1 MNAKEITKG
10 IFWAVLQLLGLCVL
24 VWLLY
29 QLKTLLIYML
39 IAGVVS
45 LIGRP
50 INHFLM
56 KRLKMRAVMA
66 TSISIVLLLGILIS
80 LFSLF
85 VPLLVQQGENL
96 SLLDVDLLKANIQ
109 TLVEEISAYFQL
121 DNSFWQQQFS
131 VDNLFQNVNFG
142 LLPQLLNETL
152 ELLGG
157 FTIGLFSV
165 VFILFFFLKDS
176 HLQER
181 IILVLVKDNV
191 NDRVEKSIDKTKG
204 LLSRYFLGLLLQ
216 ISILLVI
223 NSVVLSVFAVENAFI
238 IAFLCALLNLI
249 PYLGPIIGAV
259 LMLLLTMS
267 SFIGADFSTV
277 ILPKTIYVMIGFFV
291 GQLVDNFFSQP
302 FIFSNSVKS
311 HPLEIF
317 IVILASGTLL
327 GPVGMIIAI
336 PLYTTMKVI
345 AQEFLAENKIVKSL
359 TKNF

>member
-1 MNAKEITKG
+1 MNAKEISSG
-10 IFWAVLQLLGLCVL
+10 IVRAVLQLTGICIL
-24 VWLLY
+24 VWLLL
-29 QLKTLLIYML
+29 QVKTLLIYIL
-39 IAGVVS
+39 IAGIVS

-50 INHFLM
+50 INQLLT
-56 KRLKMRAVMA
+56 KRLKLKNILAS
-66 TSISIVLLLGILIS
+66 SITIVFLMWILVSI
-80 LFSLF
+80 FSLF

-96 SLLDVDLLKANIQ
+96 SLLEVNELKGNIE
-109 TLVEEISAYFQL
+109 TLIQEIGTYFNL

-142 LLPQLLNETL
+142 LLPELLNQTL

-181 IILVLVKDNV
+181 IILALVNDEV
-191 NDRVEKSIDKTKG
+191 TDRVEKSIEKTKG

-216 ISILLVI
+216 ISILLI
-223 NSVVLSVFAVENAFI
+223 IYSIVLAIFDVENAFI

-249 PYLGPIIGAV
+249 PYLGPIIGGV

-277 ILPKTIYVMIGFFV
+277 ILPKTGYVMIGFV
-291 GQLVDNFFSQP
+291 IGQLVDNFFSQP

-336 PLYTTMKVI
+336 PLYTTIKVI
-345 AQEFLAENKIVKSL
+345 AQEFMAENKIVKSL

>member
-56 KRLKMRAVMA
+56 KRLKMRAVLA
-66 TSISIVLLLGILIS
+66 ASISIVLLLGILIS

-109 TLVEEISAYFQL
+109 TLVEEISTYFQL

-181 IILVLVKDNV
+181 IILALVNDNV

-204 LLSRYFLGLLLQ
+204 LLSRHFLGLLLQ

-336 PLYTTMKVI
+336 PLYTTLKVI

>member
-1 MNAKEITKG
+1 M
-10 IFWAVLQLLGLCVL
+10 
-24 VWLLY
+24 
-29 QLKTLLIYML
+29 
-39 IAGVVS
+39 
-45 LIGRP
+45 
-50 INHFLM
+50 
-56 KRLKMRAVMA
+56 
-66 TSISIVLLLGILIS
+66 
-80 LFSLF
+80 
-85 VPLLVQQGENL
+85 
-96 SLLDVDLLKANIQ
+96 
-109 TLVEEISAYFQL
+109 EEISAYFQL

-181 IILVLVKDNV
+181 IILVLVNDNV

>member
-1 MNAKEITKG
+1 MNAKEISSG
-10 IFWAVLQLLGLCVL
+10 IVRAVLQLTGICIL
-24 VWLLY
+24 VWLLL
-29 QLKTLLIYML
+29 QVKTLLIYML
-39 IAGVVS
+39 IAGIVS

-50 INHFLM
+50 INQLLT
-56 KRLKMRAVMA
+56 KRLKLKNILAS
-66 TSISIVLLLGILIS
+66 SITIVFLMWILIS
-80 LFSLF
+80 IFSLF

-96 SLLDVDLLKANIQ
+96 SLLEVNELKGNIE
-109 TLVEEISAYFQL
+109 TLIQEIGTYFNL

-142 LLPQLLNETL
+142 LLPELLNQTL

-181 IILVLVKDNV
+181 IILALVNDEV
-191 NDRVEKSIDKTKG
+191 TDRVEKSIEKTKG

-216 ISILLVI
+216 ISILLI
-223 NSVVLSVFAVENAFI
+223 IYSIVLAIFDVENAFI

-249 PYLGPIIGAV
+249 PYLGPIIGGV

-277 ILPKTIYVMIGFFV
+277 ILPKTGYVMIGFV
-291 GQLVDNFFSQP
+291 IGQLVDNFFSQP

-336 PLYTTMKVI
+336 PLYTTIKVI
-345 AQEFLAENKIVKSL
+345 AQEFMAENKIVKSL

>member
-1 MNAKEITKG
+1 MNSKDISSGIVRAVIQITG
-10 IFWAVLQLLGLCVL
+10 ICILI
-24 VWLLY
+24 WLLL
-29 QLKTLLIYML
+29 QIKTLLIYML
-39 IAGVVS
+39 IAGIVS
-45 LIGRP
+45 LIGLP
-50 INHFLM
+50 INKFLTG
-56 KRLKMRAVMA
+56 RLKMRNVLASSI
-66 TSISIVLLLGILIS
+66 TITFLISILVS
-80 LFSLF
+80 VFSLF
-85 VPLLVQQGENL
+85 VPLLIQQGENL
-96 SLLDVDLLKANIQ
+96 SLLEVDQLKINIEAVVQ
-109 TLVEEISAYFQL
+109 EIGTYFSL

-142 LLPQLLNETL
+142 LLPELLNQTL

-181 IILVLVKDNV
+181 IILSLVNDNV
-191 NDRVEKSIDKTKG
+191 SNRVKKSIGKTKN

-216 ISILLVI
+216 ISILMI
-223 NSVVLSVFAVENAFI
+223 IYSIVLAVFKVENAFI

-249 PYLGPIIGAV
+249 PYLGPIISGI

-267 SFIGADFSTV
+267 SFIGNDFSSI
-277 ILPKTIYVMIGFFV
+277 ILPKTGYVMIGFIV
-291 GQLVDNFFSQP
+291 GQLIDNFFSQP

-327 GPVGMIIAI
+327 GPVGMIIAVPI
-336 PLYTTMKVI
+336 YTTIKVI
-345 AQEFLAENKIVKSL
+345 AQEFFSENKIVKSL
-359 TKNF
+359 TRNF

>member
-1 MNAKEITKG
+1 MNAKEITSG
-10 IFWAVLQLLGLCVL
+10 IFWGVLQLTGLCAL
-24 VWLLY
+24 AWLLY

-39 IAGVVS
+39 IAGIIS

-50 INHFLM
+50 INQFLM
-56 KRLKMRAVMA
+56 QRLKMRSVMA
-66 TSISIVLLLGILIS
+66 TSISIILLLGLLIS

-96 SLLDVDLLKANIQ
+96 SLLDVDLLKINIQ
-109 TLVEEISAYFQL
+109 TLVEEISVYFQL
-121 DNSFWQQQFS
+121 DNRFWQEQFS

-142 LLPQLLNETL
+142 LLPELLNQTL

-181 IILVLVKDNV
+181 IILALV
-191 NDRVEKSIDKTKG
+191 NDKVSNRVEKSIDKTKG

-223 NSVVLSVFAVENAFI
+223 YSLVLSIFNVENAFI

-249 PYLGPIIGAV
+249 PYLGPIIGAI
-259 LMLLLTMS
+259 LMMLLTMS
-267 SFIGADFSTV
+267 SFIGADFSSV
-277 ILPKTIYVMIGFFV
+277 ILPKTLYVMIGFFI

-327 GPVGMIIAI
+327 GPLGMIIAI
-336 PLYTTMKVI
+336 PLYTTLKVI

>member
-1 MNAKEITKG
+1 MNAKEISSG
-10 IFWAVLQLLGLCVL
+10 IVRAVLQLTGICIL
-24 VWLLY
+24 VWLLL
-29 QLKTLLIYML
+29 QVKTLLIYML
-39 IAGVVS
+39 IAGIVS

-50 INHFLM
+50 INQLLT
-56 KRLKMRAVMA
+56 KRLKLKNILAS
-66 TSISIVLLLGILIS
+66 SITIVFLMWILVSI
-80 LFSLF
+80 FSLF

-96 SLLDVDLLKANIQ
+96 SLLEVNELKGNIE
-109 TLVEEISAYFQL
+109 TLIQEIGTYFNL

-142 LLPQLLNETL
+142 LLPELLNQTL

-181 IILVLVKDNV
+181 IILALVNDEV
-191 NDRVEKSIDKTKG
+191 TDRVEKSIEKTKG

-216 ISILLVI
+216 ISILLI
-223 NSVVLSVFAVENAFI
+223 IYSIVLAIFDVENAFI

-249 PYLGPIIGAV
+249 PYLGPIIGGV

-277 ILPKTIYVMIGFFV
+277 ILPKTIYVMIGFV
-291 GQLVDNFFSQP
+291 IGQLVDNFFSQP

-336 PLYTTMKVI
+336 PLYTTIKVI
-345 AQEFLAENKIVKSL
+345 AQEFMAENKIVKSL

>member
-1 MNAKEITKG
+1 MNAKDISSG
-10 IFWAVLQLLGLCVL
+10 IVRAVLQLTGICIL
-24 VWLLY
+24 VWLLL
-29 QLKTLLIYML
+29 QVKTLLIYML

-50 INHFLM
+50 INRFLI
-56 KRLKMRAVMA
+56 KRLKLKNIIAS
-66 TSISIVLLLGILIS
+66 SITIVFLMWILVSI
-80 LFSLF
+80 FSLF
-85 VPLLVQQGENL
+85 VPLLLQQGENL
-96 SLLDVDLLKANIQ
+96 SLLEVNELKGNIE
-109 TLVEEISAYFQL
+109 TLIQEIGIYFNL

-131 VDNLFQNVNFG
+131 VDNLFKNVNFG
-142 LLPQLLNETL
+142 LLPELLNQTL

-181 IILVLVKDNV
+181 IILALVNDKV
-191 NDRVEKSIDKTKG
+191 TDRVEKSLEKTKS

-216 ISILLVI
+216 ISILLI
-223 NSVVLSVFAVENAFI
+223 IYSIVLAIFDVENAFI

-249 PYLGPIIGAV
+249 PYLGPIIGGV

-267 SFIGADFSTV
+267 SFIGADFSSV
-277 ILPKTIYVMIGFFV
+277 ILPKTGYVMIGFV
-291 GQLVDNFFSQP
+291 IGQLVDNFFSQP

-336 PLYTTMKVI
+336 PLYTTIKVI

>member
-1 MNAKEITKG
+1 MNSKEISNG
-10 IFWAVLQLLGLCVL
+10 IVKAVLQITGICIL
-24 VWLLY
+24 VWLLL
-29 QLKTLLIYML
+29 QVKTLLIYML
-39 IAGVVS
+39 IAGIVS

-50 INHFLM
+50 INQFLI
-56 KRLKMRAVMA
+56 KRLKLKNILASTLTIIFLIWILV
-66 TSISIVLLLGILIS
+66 SI
-80 LFSLF
+80 FSLF

-96 SLLDVDLLKANIQ
+96 SLLEVNQLKGNIE
-109 TLVEEISAYFQL
+109 TLVQEIGTYFNL

-142 LLPQLLNETL
+142 LLPELLNQTL

-181 IILVLVKDNV
+181 IILALVTDKV
-191 NDRVEKSIDKTKG
+191 SDRVEKSIEKTKN

-216 ISILLVI
+216 ITILMIVYSI
-223 NSVVLSVFAVENAFI
+223 VLAVFKVENAFI

-249 PYLGPIIGAV
+249 PYLGPIIGGV

-277 ILPKTIYVMIGFFV
+277 ILPKTGYVMIGFVV
-291 GQLVDNFFSQP
+291 GQLIDNFFSQP

-327 GPVGMIIAI
+327 GPVGIIIAI
-336 PLYTTMKVI
+336 PLYTTIKVI
-345 AQEFLAENKIVKSL
+345 AQEFLTENKIVKSL

>member
-1 MNAKEITKG
+1 MNAKEISNG
-10 IFWAVLQLLGLCVL
+10 IVRAVLQLTGICIL
-24 VWLLY
+24 VWLL
-29 QLKTLLIYML
+29 LRVKTLLIYML
-39 IAGVVS
+39 IAGIVS

-50 INHFLM
+50 INQLLT
-56 KRLKMRAVMA
+56 KRLKLKNILAS
-66 TSISIVLLLGILIS
+66 SITIVFLMWILVSI
-80 LFSLF
+80 FSLF

-96 SLLDVDLLKANIQ
+96 SLLEVNELKGNIE
-109 TLVEEISAYFQL
+109 TLIQEIGTYFNL

-142 LLPQLLNETL
+142 LLPELLNQTL

-181 IILVLVKDNV
+181 IILALVNDEV
-191 NDRVEKSIDKTKG
+191 TDRVEKSIEKTKG

-216 ISILLVI
+216 ISILLI
-223 NSVVLSVFAVENAFI
+223 IYSIVLAIFDVENAFI

-249 PYLGPIIGAV
+249 PYLGPIIGGV

-277 ILPKTIYVMIGFFV
+277 ILPKTGYVMIGFV
-291 GQLVDNFFSQP
+291 IGQLVDNFFSQP

-336 PLYTTMKVI
+336 PLYTTIKVI
-345 AQEFLAENKIVKSL
+345 AQEFMAENKIVKSL

>member
-56 KRLKMRAVMA
+56 KRLKMRAVLA

-181 IILVLVKDNV
+181 IILALVNDNV

-336 PLYTTMKVI
+336 PLYTTLKVI

>member
-1 MNAKEITKG
+1 MNAKEIANG
-10 IFWAVLQLLGLCVL
+10 IVRAVLQLIGISIV
-24 VWLLY
+24 VWLLI
-29 QLKTLLIYML
+29 QIKTLLIYML
-39 IAGVVS
+39 IAAIVS

-50 INHFLM
+50 INKFLM
-56 KRLKMRAVMA
+56 HRLKMRSILASSITIA
-66 TSISIVLLLGILIS
+66 FLLWLLISI
-80 LFSLF
+80 FSLF

-96 SLLDVDLLKANIQ
+96 SLLDVDLLKENIQ
-109 TLVEEISAYFQL
+109 TLVEEISVYFNL

-142 LLPQLLNETL
+142 LLPELLNQTL

-176 HLQER
+176 HLQEK
-181 IILVLVKDNV
+181 IILGLVNDNV
-191 NDRVEKSIDKTKG
+191 TARVEKSINKTKN

-216 ISILLVI
+216 ISILMI
-223 NSVVLSVFAVENAFI
+223 IYSIVLGVFSVENAFI

-249 PYLGPIIGAV
+249 PYLGPIISGV

-267 SFIGADFSTV
+267 SFIGSDFSTI
-277 ILPKTIYVMIGFFV
+277 ILPKASYVMIGFV
-291 GQLVDNFFSQP
+291 IGQLIDNFFSQP

-336 PLYTTMKVI
+336 PLYTTIKVI

>member
-1 MNAKEITKG
+1 MNAKDISRG
-10 IFWAVLQLLGLCVL
+10 IVRAVLQLTGICIL
-24 VWLLY
+24 VWLL
-29 QLKTLLIYML
+29 LKVKTLLIYML
-39 IAGVVS
+39 IAGIVS

-50 INHFLM
+50 INRFLI
-56 KRLKMRAVMA
+56 KRLKLKNIIAS
-66 TSISIVLLLGILIS
+66 SITIVFLMWILVSI
-80 LFSLF
+80 FSLF
-85 VPLLVQQGENL
+85 VPLLLQQGENL
-96 SLLDVDLLKANIQ
+96 SLLEVNELKGNIE
-109 TLVEEISAYFQL
+109 TLIQEIGIYFNL

-131 VDNLFQNVNFG
+131 VDNLFKNVNFG
-142 LLPQLLNETL
+142 LLPELLNQTL

-181 IILVLVKDNV
+181 IILALVNDEV
-191 NDRVEKSIDKTKG
+191 TDRVEKSIEKTKG

-216 ISILLVI
+216 ISILLI
-223 NSVVLSVFAVENAFI
+223 IYSIVLAIFDVENAFI

-249 PYLGPIIGAV
+249 PYLGPIIGGV

-267 SFIGADFSTV
+267 SFIGADFSSV
-277 ILPKTIYVMIGFFV
+277 ILPKTGYVMIGFV
-291 GQLVDNFFSQP
+291 IGQLVDNFFSQP

-336 PLYTTMKVI
+336 PLYTTIKVI

>member
-1 MNAKEITKG
+1 MNSKDISSGIVRAVIQITG
-10 IFWAVLQLLGLCVL
+10 ICILI
-24 VWLLY
+24 WLLL
-29 QLKTLLIYML
+29 QIKTLLIYML
-39 IAGVVS
+39 IAGIVS
-45 LIGRP
+45 LIGLP
-50 INHFLM
+50 INKFLTG
-56 KRLKMRAVMA
+56 RLKMRNVLASSI
-66 TSISIVLLLGILIS
+66 TITFLISILVS
-80 LFSLF
+80 VFSLF
-85 VPLLVQQGENL
+85 VPLLIQQGENL
-96 SLLDVDLLKANIQ
+96 SLLEVDQLKINIEAVVQ
-109 TLVEEISAYFQL
+109 EIGTYFSL

-142 LLPQLLNETL
+142 LLPELLNQTL

-181 IILVLVKDNV
+181 IILSLVNDNV
-191 NDRVEKSIDKTKG
+191 SNRVKKSIGKTKN

-216 ISILLVI
+216 ISILMI
-223 NSVVLSVFAVENAFI
+223 IYSIVLAVFKVENAFI

-249 PYLGPIIGAV
+249 PYLGPIISGV

-267 SFIGADFSTV
+267 SFIGNDFSSI
-277 ILPKTIYVMIGFFV
+277 ILPKTGYVMIGFIV
-291 GQLVDNFFSQP
+291 GQLIDNFFSQP

-327 GPVGMIIAI
+327 GPVGMIIAVPI
-336 PLYTTMKVI
+336 YTTIKVI
-345 AQEFLAENKIVKSL
+345 AQEFFSENKIVKSL
-359 TKNF
+359 TRNF

>member
-1 MNAKEITKG
+1 MNAKEISKG
-10 IFWAVLQLLGLCVL
+10 IVRAILQLLGIAIIL
-24 VWLLY
+24 WLLL
-29 QLKTLLIYML
+29 QLQTLIIYMI

-50 INHFLM
+50 INQFFINRL
-56 KRLKMRAVMA
+56 RLKNGLA
-66 TSISIVLLLGILIS
+66 TTFTLIILLGLLISI
-80 LFSLF
+80 FSLF
-85 VPLLVQQGENL
+85 VPLLIQQGENL
-96 SLLDVDLLKANIQ
+96 SLLDVEGLKVTTATLIQ
-109 TLVEEISAYFQL
+109 EISMYFQL
-121 DNSFWQQQFS
+121 DNSFWQQQLA

-142 LLPQLLNETL
+142 LLPELLNQVL

-165 VFILFFFLKDS
+165 IFILFFFLKDNR
-176 HLQER
+176 LQES
-181 IILVLVKDNV
+181 IILTLV
-191 NDRVEKSIDKTKG
+191 NDKVSVRVEKSIEKTKR

-216 ISILLVI
+216 ISILLI
-223 NSVVLSVFAVENAFI
+223 IYSIVLAIFKVENAFI

-249 PYLGPIIGAV
+249 PYLGPILGGV
-259 LMLLLTMS
+259 LMMILTMT

-277 ILPKTIYVMIGFFV
+277 ILPKTLYVMMGFV
-291 GQLVDNFFSQP
+291 LGQLIDNFFSQP

-336 PLYTTMKVI
+336 PLYTTFKVI
-345 AQEFLAENKIVKSL
+345 SQEFLAENKIVKSL

>member
-1 MNAKEITKG
+1 MNSKEITKG
-10 IFWAVLQLLGLCVL
+10 IFWAILKLTGLCIVT
-24 VWLLY
+24 WLLF
-29 QLKTLLIYML
+29 QLKILLIYII
-39 IAGVVS
+39 IAGIIS

-50 INHFLM
+50 INQFLIQ
-56 KRLKMRAVMA
+56 RLKLRNILG
-66 TSISIVLLLGILIS
+66 TSITIVFLLGLLIS

-96 SLLDVDLLKANIQ
+96 SLLEVDLLKNNIE
-109 TLVEEISAYFQL
+109 TLVKEISVYFQL
-121 DNSFWQQQFS
+121 DNSFWQQQIS

-142 LLPQLLNETL
+142 LLPELLNQTL

-157 FTIGLFSV
+157 FTIGLFSI

-176 HLQER
+176 HLQKQ
-181 IILVLVKDNV
+181 IILALVNDKIT
-191 NDRVEKSIDKTKG
+191 DRVEKSIEKTKN

-223 NSVVLSVFAVENAFI
+223 YSIVLAVFNVENAFI

-249 PYLGPIIGAV
+249 PYLGPIVGAV
-259 LMLLLTMS
+259 LMTLLTMS
-267 SFIGADFSTV
+267 SFIGADFSSV
-277 ILPKTIYVMIGFFV
+277 ILPKTIYVMIGFCI
-291 GQLVDNFFSQP
+291 GQLIDNFFSQP
-302 FIFSNSVKS
+302 YIFSNSVKS

-317 IVILASGTLL
+317 IVILASGTLF

-336 PLYTTMKVI
+336 PLYTTLKVI
-345 AQEFLAENKIVKSL
+345 SQEFLAENKIVKSL

>member
-1 MNAKEITKG
+1 MNAKEISNG
-10 IFWAVLQLLGLCVL
+10 IVRAVLQLIGLCIL
-24 VWLLY
+24 IWLLL
-29 QLKTLLIYML
+29 QIKTLLIYML
-39 IAGVVS
+39 IAGIVS

-50 INHFLM
+50 INQFLTG
-56 KRLKMRAVMA
+56 RLKLKNVLA
-66 TSISIVLLLGILIS
+66 TSITIVFLLWVLVSI
-80 LFSLF
+80 FSLF
-85 VPLLVQQGENL
+85 VPLLIQQGENL
-96 SLLDVDLLKANIQ
+96 SLLEVNELKGNIE
-109 TLVEEISAYFQL
+109 TLIQEIGLYFNL

-131 VDNLFQNVNFG
+131 VDNLFQNINLG
-142 LLPQLLNETL
+142 LLPELLNQTL

-181 IILVLVKDNV
+181 IILALV
-191 NDRVEKSIDKTKG
+191 NDKVTNRVEKSIEKTKG

-216 ISILLVI
+216 ISILLI
-223 NSVVLSVFAVENAFI
+223 IYSIVLAIFDVQNAFI

-249 PYLGPIIGAV
+249 PYLGPIIGGL

-267 SFIGADFSTV
+267 SFIGADFSSV
-277 ILPKTIYVMIGFFV
+277 ILPKTSYVMIGFIV

-336 PLYTTMKVI
+336 PLYTTIKVI

>member
-50 INHFLM
+50 INHLLM
-56 KRLKMRAVMA
+56 KRLKMRAVLA

-121 DNSFWQQQFS
+121 NNSFWQQQFS

-181 IILVLVKDNV
+181 IILALVNDNV

-223 NSVVLSVFAVENAFI
+223 NSLVLSVFAVENAFI

-249 PYLGPIIGAV
+249 PYLGPIIAAV

-336 PLYTTMKVI
+336 PLYTTLKVI